1 MDIFSGIS
9 SVDIEIFTRCLLQVL
24 LLTSAAVFSG
34 SEAALFSLSR
44 IDLQHLRNIR
54 HPESDSIHALL
65 DEPRRLI
72 ISILCG
78 NELVNIA
85 SVANMTAILLL
96 LFDNETVSWLNILIM
111 VPLLL
116 LFGEVTPKTIAVNHP
131 IRFATRL
138 TARILPKWIILIT
151 PIRIVVRLI
160 ADRITTIIVGE
171 AVNRENILQPDELR
185 TLLEESEETG
195 VIDATERVLMDNV
208 LEAAETNISHIL
220 TPSVRINFINAN
232 ASIEDILQQ
241 FQNYRHPR
249 VPVYEN
255 HWDNV
260 IGFLH
265 SEDILRLLRHKHDLS
280 KIKLESLLKP
290 VHFVPPTKTVDEM
303 FEYFQAHKTRAA
315 IVLGEYGEVLGI
327 VTVRDV
333 LTFLFG
339 EISGRMRGQEYYRE
353 EDDNSYLVPGDMR
366 LTDFYNLSNFDIEDP
381 VMTTIGG
388 VAFRLFDRLPETGDS
403 VFYEGYEFVAKEVE
417 RLRISK
423 LLVKKAASA
432 TITSDDKTTRFDLVP
447 FIDESNQPDKDKV

>member
-9 SVDIEIFTRCLLQVL
+9 SVDIEIFTRCVLQIL
-24 LLTSAAVFSG
+24 LLSAAAVFSG

-72 ISILCG
+72 ISLLCG

-96 LFDNETVSWLNILIM
+96 LFERDTVGWLNIFIM

-138 TARILPKWIILIT
+138 TARVLPKWIILIT

-160 ADRITTIIVGE
+160 ADRITTWIVGK

-208 LEAAETNISHIL
+208 LEAAEIDISHIL
-220 TPSVRINFINAN
+220 TPSVRINFIDAN
-232 ASIEDILQQ
+232 ASIEEIIEQ
-241 FQNYRHPR
+241 FKAYKHPR
-249 VPVYEN
+249 VPVYAD

-265 SEDILRLLRHKHDLS
+265 SEDILRMLRHKHDVS
-280 KIKLESLLKP
+280 KLKLDSLLKP

-315 IVLGEYGEVLGI
+315 VVLGEYGEVLGI

-339 EISGRMRGQEYYRE
+339 EVSGRMRGQEYYRE

-366 LTDFYNLSNFDIEDP
+366 LTDFYNLTNFDIEDP

-388 VAFRLFDRLPETGDS
+388 VAFRLFDRLPEAGDS
-403 VFYEGYEFVAKEVE
+403 VFYEGYEFVAKEVKG
-417 RLRISK
+417 LRISQ
-423 LLVKKAASA
+423 LLVKKAASEA
-432 TITSDDKTTRFDLVP
+432 NPSDNNLLELPHLDTPSTTDKG
-447 FIDESNQPDKDKV
+447 